1 MHRLRSLFSVILLSF
16 TLLIAGVTVYV
27 QHGGVN
33 NAYAGAQIVGDPS
46 QANARA
52 LIAVNGSDKVTRIV
66 YFKMANHVTGGAN
79 TPVAS
84 SSYCGVAGD
93 LHDAIF
99 KLSGTMAGTT
109 PTLAILW
116 QNSKDDKSSWSNVG
130 TWTTI
135 NATVTPAS
143 QEQTVADLRASTAVA
158 YGDCWRVIYTMTG
171 ANAAANFSVT
181 GIDK

>member
-1 MHRLRSLFSVILLSF
+1 MRRIKNVWFGISVALLVLSGALAF
-16 TLLIAGVTVYV
+16 AS
-27 QHGGVN
+27 QHNVHD
-33 NAYAGAQIVGDPS
+33 AYAGAQIVGDPS

-66 YFKMANHVTGGAN
+66 YFKMANHITGGAN

-84 SSYCGVAGD
+84 SPYCGVAGD

-158 YGDCWRVIYTMTG
+158 YGDCWRVLYTMTG